1 MINSHPS
8 VRQSTRERVLAVI
21 DELGFRRNTT
31 ALALAGGRHRAVTV
45 LAADTTHYGYASILR
60 GVEEAARAA
69 THAVGVGV
77 LESAEEAAVAAEVQR
92 AADVSGGLI
101 VIAYDPAGVRAL
113 EAVPAGVPVVGVV
126 ETPVDAPS
134 GDLPWVWTDDREAA
148 HRVTRH
154 LLSLG
159 HETVHHVAIPS
170 STRRTGACTEGRRQA
185 LEEAGAPEP
194 PAMQGGWGPGGGHA
208 VGRDLAGDPSVTAIL
223 CGNDDLA
230 LGVLRAP
237 HEAGRPVP
245 GEVSV
250 AGFDDAPYAAC
261 LTPSSAGPRSPCCT
275 GCWRSR
281 RRSTRAGTGG
291 QGEHGAGARL
301 NAAFRNRGCPPE
313 APVSGRG
320 GCSPIRT
327 GPPSRPPP
335 ARTRSTRTPAA
346 TAASTPRRP
355 RPSGRRVR

>member
-1 MINSHPS
+1 MSPRPPESPTRPFSRVINSHPS

-77 LESAEEAAVAAEVQR
+77 LESADEAAVAAEVQR

-148 HRVTRH
+148 PPGDPASAVPGPRDRAPRGHPLLHPTHRRPYR
-154 LLSLG
+154 G
-159 HETVHHVAIPS
+159 PA
-170 STRRTGACTEGRRQA
+170 
-185 LEEAGAPEP
+185 AGA
-194 PAMQGGWGPGGGHA
+194 GGGRCA
-208 VGRDLAGDPSVTAIL
+208 R
-223 CGNDDLA
+223 
-230 LGVLRAP
+230 
-237 HEAGRPVP
+237 
-245 GEVSV
+245 
-250 AGFDDAPYAAC
+250 
-261 LTPSSAGPRSPCCT
+261 TPC
-275 GCWRSR
+275 
-281 RRSTRAGTGG
+281 RAGGLG
-291 QGEHGAGARL
+291 
-301 NAAFRNRGCPPE
+301 
-313 APVSGRG
+313 
-320 GCSPIRT
+320 
-327 GPPSRPPP
+327 
-335 ARTRSTRTPAA
+335 TR
-346 TAASTPRRP
+346 RRP
-355 RPSGRRVR
+355 RGRPGPRRGSVGDGDPVRQRRPRAGRAARPARGGPPGAGRGQRGRVRRRPVRRLSHTLFGRAAFALLHGVLEKSAPVDPHPVSAPELVVRESTGRAPA